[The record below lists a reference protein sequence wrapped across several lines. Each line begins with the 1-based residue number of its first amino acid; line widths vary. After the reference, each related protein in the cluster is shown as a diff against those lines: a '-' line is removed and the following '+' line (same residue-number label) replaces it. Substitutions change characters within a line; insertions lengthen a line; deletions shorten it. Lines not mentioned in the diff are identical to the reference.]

1 MLRERVKT
9 YCDDLGV
16 QLPSRSEI
24 ATKGK
29 EWYQN
34 VFPDGFKNETKNDY
48 FADIIC
54 GLTVGEALE
63 ITQQL
68 PLTQGA
74 LSSVKNKK

>member
-1 MLRERVKT
+1 MLKKRVKT

-24 ATKGK
+24 AASGK

-54 GLTVGEALE
+54 GLTVGEALK
-63 ITQQL
+63 ITQQMKITT
-68 PLTQGA
+68 P
-74 LSSVKNKK
+74 